1 LQPYPEDASLTRGA
15 HTPKRMRERKRP
27 EETTLSNLITHALSS
42 CVALVV
48 GSSFT
53 FAALADRP
61 SPASGATSLA
71 PVQPQAQAQA
81 QAQQTL
87 LFETTMEDVIGRV
100 VAIREFERAPG
111 TGGTPHRHPGSH
123 TFGYVLEGTYEVQVD
138 DGPVQRLGPGDTFYE
153 RPGSLHAVSRNGSG
167 TEVVRYLVFTVSD
180 PTLPATVPE

>member
-1 LQPYPEDASLTRGA
+1 VN
-15 HTPKRMRERKRP
+15 
-27 EETTLSNLITHALSS
+27 NLITQALSS
-42 CVALVV
+42 CVAMMA
-48 GSSFT
+48 GASFT
-53 FAALADRP
+53 FVALTDRED
-61 SPASGATSLA
+61 PASA
-71 PVQPQAQAQA
+71 PPPSQAQA

-87 LFETTMEDVIGRV
+87 LFETTMEDVLDRV

-153 RPGSLHAVSRNGSG
+153 RPGSLHAVSRNGSP

>member
-1 LQPYPEDASLTRGA
+1 LQRARKGASLTQA
-15 HTPKRMRERKRP
+15 VPKCTRERIRP
-27 EETTLSNLITHALSS
+27 EETPLSNLITHALTS
-42 CVALVV
+42 CVALLV

-53 FAALADRP
+53 FAALADRSDPVP
-61 SPASGATSLA
+61 SAAIRL
-71 PVQPQAQAQA
+71 AQA

-87 LFETTMEDVIGRV
+87 LFETTMEDVLGRV

-153 RPGSLHAVSRNGSG
+153 RPGSLHAVSRNGSQ
-167 TEVVRYLVFTVSD
+167 TEIVRYLVFTVSD

>member
-1 LQPYPEDASLTRGA
+1 
-15 HTPKRMRERKRP
+15 
-27 EETTLSNLITHALSS
+27 LSNLITHALTS
-42 CVALVV
+42 CVALLV

-53 FAALADRP
+53 FAALADRSDPVP
-61 SPASGATSLA
+61 SAAIRL
-71 PVQPQAQAQA
+71 AQA

-87 LFETTMEDVIGRV
+87 LFETTMEDVLGRV

-153 RPGSLHAVSRNGSG
+153 RPGSLHAVSRNGSQ
-167 TEVVRYLVFTVSD
+167 TEIVRYLVFTVSD